1 MNDSVLQHYLFRH
14 REIPDIRLQD
24 LDLSNEFDRLER
36 FVKVFEPQSRP
47 VLERYEH
54 VAGMLVRATLE
65 NPQSPAFDSELVR
78 DVIDTVL
85 SVKGLRR
92 RQLNNGAIVELVL
105 MTEYGFRLANRVP
118 AGMGTRA
125 PVSVPSVYL
134 GALAKLSNL
143 ARRENQPLTSLC
155 LQESFRGA
163 LSPTNQTRT

>member
-1 MNDSVLQHYLFRH
+1 MKVSVLQHYLFRH

-65 NPQSPAFDSELVR
+65 NPQSLAFDGELVR
-78 DVIDTVL
+78 YVVDTVL

-92 RQLNNGAIVELVL
+92 RQLDNEVIVELEL
-105 MTEYGFRLANRVP
+105 MTEYGLRLANRVP
-118 AGMGTRA
+118 AGLGTRA
-125 PVSVPSVYL
+125 PVAVPAVYI
-134 GALAKLSNL
+134 GALARLSNV
-143 ARRENQPLTSLC
+143 ADAGNQVLC
-155 LQESFRGA
+155 ALGLQEGFRVG
-163 LSPTNQTRT
+163 LS